1 MVAQGP
7 LEAFVMVRIHAGQPV
22 FRWKTRNRQVSPKIP
37 QTFREGLGEE
47 DEHRGVKVTNV

>member
-1 MVAQGP
+1 
-7 LEAFVMVRIHAGQPV
+7 
-22 FRWKTRNRQVSPKIP
+22 VSPKIP